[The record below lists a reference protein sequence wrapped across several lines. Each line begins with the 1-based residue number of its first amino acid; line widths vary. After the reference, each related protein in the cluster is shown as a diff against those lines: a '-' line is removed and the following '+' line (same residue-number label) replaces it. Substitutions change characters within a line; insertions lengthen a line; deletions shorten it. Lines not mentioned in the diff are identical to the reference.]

1 MYCLVQA
8 DRLGA
13 APAFDAAG
21 KIGDLHTEALSLQ
34 VLQLAHSV
42 LGVSGM
48 PKYPGCIVET
58 DIVCVCVYVCVCVLH
73 DCPIWCM

>member
-1 MYCLVQA
+1 MQA

-34 VLQLAHSV
+34 VLQLARSV
-42 LGVSGM
+42 VGASDM
-48 PKYPGCIVET
+48 TNYPCCIANVDT
-58 DIVCVCVYVCVCVLH
+58 MR
-73 DCPIWCM
+73 W